1 MASPLFNGSQI
12 RARNIKA
19 IRNLTFLFCCV
30 LGPHAL
36 ALGYLVQAQG
46 LTGSIKGTVSATAGD
61 AAARPELLPSARV
74 TLVNRDVP
82 TATVEIVTDGTGNFA
97 FRDLAAGTYTL
108 TAEANG
114 LPHVTREIHLTTGAS
129 LVVEIVLTA
138 TLSESVTIRDAEGLL
153 SSGES
158 TTSNTIRAAKLE
170 QLPLRTDNIQ
180 GALPLTPSV
189 IRDQSGQNHIKGTRA
204 GESTYT
210 VNGADV
216 TDPVNGTLAF
226 DIPLEAAAS
235 VHVEDNPYSAEFGKA
250 IGGATNLETKSGG
263 DKFKFRAA
271 RVLPV
276 FQNLIGGQVDS
287 FRPRLT
293 FEGPVI
299 PNRLNFLQSF
309 EYRFSRVY
317 VPSQPSSHDYSTSE
331 AFNSFTQLDLN
342 ISTSNQ
348 LKFVG
353 ALFPEKKRYLGLNT
367 FNPQETTANTKQHGT
382 LFSLSEQSIFHD
394 QSFLSS
400 LIAYKTFDLDVFG
413 QGPKPLTLIP
423 DGNQGNYF
431 AGTSRAARRLQ
442 WQEQYFARTRTFHGR
457 HSFKVG
463 SELDYTNLTGQ
474 FNFQSIDIRRTDLT
488 LSQRINFSG
497 PTDIN
502 RSLKEM
508 SGFIQDHWEI
518 SPALTLDGG
527 IRFDRNSISHQN
539 DFSPRASMFYRPFA
553 NDRTIVRGGIGL
565 FYTRGA
571 LAERYFEPE
580 NLNEDDDRRIDSQ
593 LGIDSH
599 TNFPERIVTTYAGDG
614 ETILDG
620 PRRFLNVINEPFRD
634 ARSLRWSLQVD
645 RRVTKRLT
653 MRTGYVHRLTNN
665 EPIIT
670 PELSIDGG
678 GFLVL
683 KSRGVSRYNEFQLL
697 ALFDSPKFH
706 SWTVSYVWSKSQGD
720 LNTAD
725 NFLGDFPAV
734 VVRANQYGTLPFD
747 IPHRFLAYG
756 EVRAPHGITFMPA
769 LEIRSGFPFSV
780 VNERLDFVG
789 ARNSSRFPT
798 FVELDATI
806 LKSFKVP
813 YFDKN
818 VRAGV
823 IVFNITN
830 HFNPRDV
837 QNNLGSPQFGQFFNS
852 LGTSVRGKFEMDF

>member
-12 RARNIKA
+12 RARNIRP
-19 IRNLTFLFCCV
+19 IRNLMFFFSCV
-30 LGPHAL
+30 LGLQAL

-61 AAARPELLPSARV
+61 AAARAELLPGARV
-74 TLVNRDVP
+74 TLVNRNVP
-82 TATVEIVTDGTGNFA
+82 TATLEIVTDETGNFA
-97 FRDLAAGTYTL
+97 FRELAAGTYTL
-108 TAEANG
+108 TAEASG
-114 LPHVTREIHLTTGAS
+114 LPRVTQEINLTTGSS
-129 LVVEIVLTA
+129 LVAEIVLTA

-153 SSGES
+153 STGES

-170 QLPLRTDNIQ
+170 QLPLRTDNVQ

-250 IGGATNLETKSGG
+250 IGGSANLETKSGG

-271 RVLPV
+271 RIFPV

-299 PNRLNFLQSF
+299 SKRLNFLQSF
-309 EYRFSRVY
+309 EYRFTRVY
-317 VPSQPSSHDYSTSE
+317 VPSQPSSHDDSTSE

-342 ISTSNQ
+342 VNTSNQ

-367 FNPQETTANTKQHGT
+367 FNPQETTANTKQRGT

-400 LIAYKTFDLDVFG
+400 LIALKTFDLDVFG
-413 QGPKPLTLIP
+413 QGSKSLTLIP

-431 AGTSRAARRLQ
+431 ANTTRAARRWQ
-442 WQEQYFARTRTFHGR
+442 WQEQYFASTRTFHGR

-463 SELDYTNLTGQ
+463 SELDYTKLTGQ
-474 FNFQSIDIRRTDLT
+474 FNFRPIDIRRSDQT
-488 LSQRINFSG
+488 LSQRIDFSG
-497 PTDIN
+497 PTDID

-508 SGFIQDHWEI
+508 SAFIQDRWEI
-518 SPALTLDGG
+518 NPALTLDGG
-527 IRFDRNSISHQN
+527 VRFDRNSISHQN
-539 DFSPRASMFYRPFA
+539 DFSPRVSMLYRPFA

-580 NLNEDDDRRIDSQ
+580 NLNEDDDQRVGR
-593 LGIDSH
+593 LGIESH
-599 TNFPERIVTTYAGDG
+599 SNFPERIITTYAGDG
-614 ETILDG
+614 QTILDG
-620 PRRFLNVINEPFRD
+620 PRMFLNVISEPFQD

-645 RRVTKRLT
+645 RRITKGLT
-653 MRTGYVHRLTNN
+653 LRTGYVHRLTKK

-670 PELSIDGG
+670 PELSSDGG

-697 ALFDSPKFH
+697 ALYDNPRFH
-706 SWTVSYVWSKSQGD
+706 NWTVSYVWSKAQGD

-734 VVRANQYGTLPFD
+734 VVRSNQYGTLPFD

-756 EVRAPHGITFMPA
+756 EVKAPHGITLMPA

-780 VNERLDFVG
+780 VNEQLDFVG
-789 ARNSSRFPT
+789 ARNSLRFPT
-798 FVELDATI
+798 FLALDATI
-806 LKSFKVP
+806 LKSFRVP
-813 YFDKN
+813 YFDKK

-823 IVFNITN
+823 VIFNITN

-837 QNNLGSPQFGQFFNS
+837 QNNLGSPRFGQFFNS